1 LAAADQPEAQLA
13 HWLEARRAARSVRD
27 FARADAM
34 RGHLTGAGFVLA
46 DRKDGSVEVTHAEA
60 QAWAWVWSPEGV
72 PLA

>member
-1 LAAADQPEAQLA
+1 
-13 HWLEARRAARSVRD
+13 
-27 FARADAM
+27 M